1 MTNTPEYDFS
11 SLRPDE
17 LNSTI
22 AGLTALNKRSAE
34 ALKAAKEEWRRSH
47 DGGDEELQGPGGL

>member
-34 ALKAAKEEWRRSH
+34 ALKHEHHRDARILARP
-47 DGGDEELQGPGGL
+47 LQFTQPHT